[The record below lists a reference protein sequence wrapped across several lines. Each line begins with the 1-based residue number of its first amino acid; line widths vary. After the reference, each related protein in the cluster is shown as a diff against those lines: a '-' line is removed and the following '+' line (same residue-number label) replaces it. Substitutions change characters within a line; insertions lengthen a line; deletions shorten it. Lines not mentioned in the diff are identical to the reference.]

1 MTNQKINEMYMV
13 KNKQQTVLGHN
24 FIIIKNKKYMFQEN
38 NLIILKEENS
48 QPDISLLKLYSEYV
62 TNTKLTKFHFSNN
75 HAVFFFLFRISK
87 RGVHFYLIIC

>member
-13 KNKQQTVLGHN
+13 KSKQQVVLGHN

-48 QPDISLLKLYSEYV
+48 QQDISLLKLYSDYV
-62 TNTKLTKFHFSNN
+62 TDTKLIKFHFSNHN
-75 HAVFFFLFRISK
+75 AVFFFLYRNEI
-87 RGVHFYLIIC
+87 GE